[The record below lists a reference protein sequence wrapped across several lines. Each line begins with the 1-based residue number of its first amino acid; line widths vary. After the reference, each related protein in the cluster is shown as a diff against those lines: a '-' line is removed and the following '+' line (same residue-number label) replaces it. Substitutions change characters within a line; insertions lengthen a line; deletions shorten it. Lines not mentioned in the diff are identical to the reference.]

1 MHPPLPSPP
10 TLVIIPAYNEAA
22 AIAQVV
28 AQVRHSLPGADV
40 CVIDDGSADET
51 ASIARAA
58 GAITLRLPYNVGIG
72 AAVQT
77 GYIYAYR
84 AGYDVAVRIDGDDQ
98 HPPAAIPALLAALAA
113 GDDDMVIGS
122 RFLAAPDVS
131 GPDMSGPDVS
141 GGDGVE
147 RCGTTGRGTTGSGY
161 RGTLSRRIGIVL
173 LSRVIGLLT
182 GETVTDPTSG
192 FLVANRRAIAFC
204 AHEYPHDY
212 PEPEARVLMH
222 RGGLR
227 VREVPVVMRERAGG
241 VSSITTLRSVYYM
254 SKVLLAL
261 ALDALRMPRQPEA

>member
-1 MHPPLPSPP
+1 MHSSSTFPR

-51 ASIARAA
+51 GAIARSA
-58 GAITLRLPYNVGIG
+58 GAITLRMPFNMGIG

-77 GYIYAYR
+77 GFIYAHR
-84 AGYDVAVRIDGDDQ
+84 AGYEVVVRIDGDDQ
-98 HPPAAIPALLAALAA
+98 HPPSTIPDLLAALAA

-122 RFLAAPDVS
+122 RFLA
-131 GPDMSGPDVS
+131 
-141 GGDGVE
+141 GGQA
-147 RCGTTGRGTTGSGY
+147 GRGQAGRGY
-161 RGTLSRRIGIVL
+161 RGSIPRRIGIGL
-173 LSRVIGLLT
+173 LARVIALLT
-182 GETVTDPTSG
+182 GQTVTDPTSG

-204 AHEYPHDY
+204 AFEYPHDY

-261 ALDALRMPRQPEA
+261 LLDALRMPRRPGG